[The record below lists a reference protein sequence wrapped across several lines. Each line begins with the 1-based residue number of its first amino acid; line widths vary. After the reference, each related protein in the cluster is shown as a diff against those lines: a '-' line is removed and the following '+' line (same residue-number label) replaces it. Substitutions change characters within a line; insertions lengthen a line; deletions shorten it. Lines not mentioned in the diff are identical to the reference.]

1 MDANEIDKLE
11 GRALD
16 AAVAEHVM
24 GCKWV
29 QISEHE
35 RGLVVGRDHK
45 YLMVGVLVRDDD
57 DRPTYVD
64 NLPAYSLD
72 WREAGRVVD
81 YLMLD
86 GWRVEMGI
94 ADEPWYVL
102 LVKGKRQVS
111 AYGYRGGTDNIGGA
125 ICRAALK
132 AVMS

>member
-1 MDANEIDKLE
+1 MDAKEIDKLE

-72 WREAGRVVD
+72 WREAGKVAEHLGTLHLAHSGATGEWQASYCD
-81 YLMLD
+81 AINSD
-86 GWRVEMGI
+86 
-94 ADEPWYVL
+94 AH
-102 LVKGKRQVS
+102 GKT
-111 AYGYRGGTDNIGGA
+111 APLA

-132 AVMS
+132 AVMP